1 MTMTKPTFLGKNYNI
16 VGARHHAEFYTHIIS
31 ILKEALEV
39 AINMRILQT
48 GQLLREGD
56 SLA

>member
-1 MTMTKPTFLGKNYNI
+1 MTKPIFLGKNYNI
-16 VGARHHAEFYTHIIS
+16 VSARHHAEFYTHIIS
-31 ILKEALEV
+31 ILKVALEV
-39 AINMRILQT
+39 AISMPILQI